1 MACDITLNGITRDC
15 FGNRGGILQ
24 AWLAPQDEVTVTVD
38 EATHYVDAI
47 TLGTA
52 TPFKKYEVN
61 PFSSGFTGTVSVD
74 NPNGI
79 VSNSTALT
87 MMFARMTPEKQI
99 ELKELSK
106 NAVVALVQDANKIWW
121 FMGFD
126 EPLYITDGTQ
136 YETGVDRTDY
146 NGYTIIL
153 TDYSIDPIYAVPSD
167 IAEGA
172 INPATPETL
181 AAPMSA
187 SVQES
192 EVKTKSRSS
201 SKTSE

>member
-24 AWLAPQDEVTVTVD
+24 VWIAPRNEVTVTAD
-38 EATHYVDAI
+38 EATHYIEAI

-52 TPFKKYEVN
+52 SPFKKYEVN
-61 PFSSGFTGTVSVD
+61 PFSSGFTGTTTVD

-79 VSNSTALT
+79 VSYATALT
-87 MMFARMTPEKQI
+87 LMFARMTPEKQL
-99 ELKELSK
+99 ELKNLSQGET
-106 NAVVALVQDANKIWW
+106 VALVQDANKVWW
-121 FMGFD
+121 YLGYD

-167 IAEGA
+167 VAEGA
-172 INPATPETL
+172 INPPPPQG
-181 AAPMSA
+181 APASA
-187 SVQES
+187 SVQTATKKATAKAS
-192 EVKTKSRSS
+192 E
-201 SKTSE
+201 